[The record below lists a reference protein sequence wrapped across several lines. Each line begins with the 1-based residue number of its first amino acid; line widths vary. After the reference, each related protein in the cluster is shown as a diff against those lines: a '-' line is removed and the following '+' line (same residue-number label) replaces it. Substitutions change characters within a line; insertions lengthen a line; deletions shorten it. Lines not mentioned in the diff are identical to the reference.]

1 MTNAEIYKNI
11 PNTMTED
18 QKKELRNAVKKY
30 ISLNAKKKSIEAEM
44 NDVRDT
50 IIGMIR
56 CFGTDNKIV
65 VGTRTAILTTCER
78 VSVSFKDLAEAHP
91 RIAKK
96 FSTLSKYDRLTVK

>member
-1 MTNAEIYKNI
+1 
-11 PNTMTED
+11 
-18 QKKELRNAVKKY
+18 
-30 ISLNAKKKSIEAEM
+30 
-44 NDVRDT
+44 
-50 IIGMIR
+50 MIR